1 MNFVLI
7 TTKVL
12 NMQPLPSLQTPSFRL
27 DGRRALVTGGS
38 KGIGFAAST
47 ALVQAGASV
56 VLVARDAIELIA
68 ASACINC
75 RSGQKDAVL
84 NPLTQQEGQE
94 GIANAAPLA
103 SYKALDVTDSAAV
116 SAWIEKDIAANGPF
130 DVLVS
135 NAGTNRPSTLV
146 ELEDADL
153 DAVLDLNIKAAF
165 YVARAVAR
173 GLLAANDGRGMPG
186 SIIHLSSQMGHV
198 GGPKRTVYCASK
210 HAIEGMTKALAWE
223 LGRHQIRVNTICPTY
238 IETPMTAPMLAD
250 PAFRAFAENGTA
262 LGRVGRIEEVM
273 GAVVFLASNASSL
286 VTGSALMLDGGWTA
300 H

>member
-1 MNFVLI
+1 
-7 TTKVL
+7 
-12 NMQPLPSLQTPSFRL
+12 MQPLPSLKTPSFRL

-38 KGIGFAAST
+38 KGIGFAAAT
-47 ALVQAGASV
+47 ALAQAGASV
-56 VLVARDAIELIA
+56 VLVARDAIELIS
-68 ASACINC
+68 ASERINC
-75 RSGQKDAVL
+75 RSVQKDTEL
-84 NPLTQQEGQE
+84 HNSNQQVETT
-94 GIANAAPLA
+94 NAAPVA
-103 SYKALDVTDSAAV
+103 RYKALDVTDSAAV
-116 SAWIEKDIAANGPF
+116 SAWVAEDIAANGPF

-135 NAGTNRPSTLV
+135 NAGTNRPSTLA
-146 ELEDADL
+146 ELKDADL

-198 GGPKRTVYCASK
+198 GGPRRTVYCASK

-223 LGRHQIRVNTICPTY
+223 LGRYQIRVNTICPTY
-238 IETPMTAPMLAD
+238 IETPLTTPMLAD

-273 GAVVFLASNASSL
+273 GAVVFLASDASTL